1 MTHKIICFG
10 ETLWD
15 MLPSGHL
22 PGGAPMNVAIHL
34 KYQQHAPLLISRV
47 GTDDLGVALLDFLQ
61 DNELS
66 TRYIQVGK
74 THLTGLVKVNLDDK
88 NEITY
93 KIVEPVAW
101 DYIQYEEAAA
111 RLVAESDVFLFGS
124 LASRNLTTR
133 ATLLQYLPR
142 ARYKV
147 FDVNLRPPYYHP
159 EGILDLLLAADLV
172 KMNHQELAQIAGWLG
187 LTAGSEQQQM
197 QQVKDRF
204 GLQLV
209 IVTRGENGAAVLS
222 GEGYCEHPGYPVTV
236 ADTIGSGDA
245 FLATFLS
252 HFLRQ
257 QSLPVCLQKACLV
270 GAFVASRPG
279 ATPTYHLAQL
289 EDAFVSVA
297 T

>member
-1 MTHKIICFG
+1 MNHKIICFG

-34 KYQQHAPLLISRV
+34 KYQQHAPLIISRV
-47 GTDDLGVALLDFLQ
+47 GTDDLGEALLDFLQ
-61 DNELS
+61 TNELS

-74 THLTGLVKVNLDDK
+74 THLTGVVKVNMDDK
-88 NEITY
+88 NDITY

-111 RLVAESDVFLFGS
+111 RLVRDSDVFLFGS
-124 LASRNLTTR
+124 LASRNPTTR
-133 ATLLQYLPR
+133 ATLLQYLPL

-147 FDVNLRPPYYHP
+147 FDVNLRPPYYSP
-159 EGILDLLLAADLV
+159 EGILALLHHADLV
-172 KMNHQELAQIAGWLG
+172 KMNHQELAQIAGWIG
-187 LTAGSEQQQM
+187 LAAGSEQQLLQA
-197 QQVKDRF
+197 VKDRF
-204 GLQLV
+204 DLQLV
-209 IVTRGENGAAVLS
+209 LVTRGENGAAVLS
-222 GEGYCEHPGYPVTV
+222 AEGYCEHPGYPVTV

-257 QSLPVCLQKACLV
+257 QALPVCLQQACLV

-279 ATPTYHLAQL
+279 ATPAYHLPQL
-289 EDAFVSVA
+289 EASFAAVA
-297 T
+297 P